1 MAPSPR
7 EVKQL
12 AADREFD
19 HYIWDTYNN
28 RADSY
33 REWHDHIDTLD
44 AVYRGDWQR
53 VFPDESAV
61 MEIPKV
67 MNLVQVGLDDTSRLV
82 AETVPSVRC
91 EPRSN
96 TDKAAAEAQLMEVI
110 ATTYWEYGD
119 GELLI
124 PSLSMDLDGAGA
136 AFLACVVSEGSEYP
150 HPFRIDPRHCFPSV
164 VNKQLLDLVVSSKLK
179 VRQVK
184 ALFPQAAIP
193 PSAVDGDDMLILDY
207 YDSEVSLVIGVDPS
221 SPNGE
226 PVRLRYTKHD
236 LGTIPVAFAQMDTFD
251 GVFRGS
257 YDQVLGALNT
267 KNRIVNQILDS
278 ADQAISAPIA
288 YWDVHNPEDFGPGA
302 LLRLNS
308 PEGKIERVNPA
319 VVSGHLFPVLE
330 MLERETRGGTA
341 YPAQRQGE
349 VSQSIASAAFVNSTM
364 GQLSTKSRNIQRLL
378 GSMRS
383 HWNDVA
389 YRLDKTYLDTEK
401 PLCKAVGRKRTY
413 TPSEAIGEYT
423 KNRVVYG
430 MGAGLD
436 KVNQRVAVLQ
446 AQGAGLISKET
457 SREQL
462 EEIPDPTQEQLKI
475 DREVAADILKQ
486 KLLQQADLMS
496 TLKVVTAMNDGKDLP
511 EAAKELLV
519 FLEEQAQAA
528 AQSQTAEGA
537 APGLPSGVPPEQV
550 AAAQTALEK
559 GGVPGQAPE
568 LQSGPEV
575 EFAPPPLTQLF
586 VGT

>member
-1 MAPSPR
+1 MASPSPR
-7 EVKQL
+7 EVKAL
-12 AADREFD
+12 ASEREFD

-28 RADSY
+28 RKDSY
-33 REWHDHIDTLD
+33 RDWHDRIGKIDD
-44 AVYRGDWQR
+44 IYAGRWER
-53 VFPDESAV
+53 VFPDEQAV
-61 MEIPKV
+61 IDLPKV

-96 TDKAAAEAQLMEVI
+96 TEKAAAEAQLHEVI

-124 PSLSMDLDGAGA
+124 PRLAMDLDGAGA
-136 AFLACVVSEGSEYP
+136 AFLACLILDGKDYP
-150 HPFRIDPRHCFPSV
+150 HPFRLDPRHCFPSV
-164 VNKQLLDLVVSSKLK
+164 VNGELHDLVHSTKMK
-179 VRQVK
+179 ARQVK
-184 ALFPQAAIP
+184 DLYPKVSFPVHWKDNEDVTVLDWYDPQVATKVVTF
-193 PSAVDGDDMLILDY
+193 PSDKNGAVILLA
-207 YDSEVSLVIGVDPS
+207 ET
-221 SPNGE
+221 
-226 PVRLRYTKHD
+226 RHD
-236 LGTIPVAFAQMDTFD
+236 LGKVPVGFAQMDTFD

-267 KNRIVNQILDS
+267 KNRIVSQILDS

-288 YWDVHNPEDFGPGA
+288 YYDIHNPEEFGPGA
-302 LLRLNS
+302 LLRMNS
-308 PEGKIERVNPA
+308 PEGSIQRVAPA

-330 MLERETRGGTA
+330 MLERESRGGTA
-341 YPAQRQGE
+341 YPAQRQGD
-349 VSQSIASAAFVNSTM
+349 VNQSIASAAFVNSTM
-364 GQLSTKSRNIQRLL
+364 GQLSTKTRNIQRLL

-389 YRLDKTYLDTEK
+389 YNLDKGFLNTEK
-401 PLCKAVGRKRTY
+401 PLCKAVGKKRTY
-413 TPSEAIGEYT
+413 LPAEDVGEYT

-486 KLLQQADLMS
+486 KLLQQADLLS
-496 TLKVVTAMNDGKDLP
+496 TLTVVVAMNDGDDLP
-511 EAAKELLV
+511 TAAKKLLAQ
-519 FLEEQAQAA
+519 LEEQAQAA
-528 AQSQTAEGA
+528 AQAQTQEAGA
-537 APGLPSGVPPEQV
+537 SMPGALPPEAV
-550 AAAQTALEK
+550 AAAQTSLEK
-559 GGVPGQAPE
+559 GGVPGQAPA
-568 LQSGPEV
+568 GPEV

-586 VGT
+586 VGS